1 VDTTEYVFKLALLE
15 RKFDQVLAMIRG
27 SALCG
32 QSIIAYLQAKGF
44 PEVAL
49 HFVQDERTRFALAI
63 ECGNIE
69 VALQSA
75 QARGPSAPARPAG
88 RRRVGLPSAASDGSC
103 CRRCKGAALRASI
116 VRALT
121 SHAASLADNGGALS
135 GNRRAGCTGFADAIG
150 VRSSERPVARGTR
163 RLVAQGMHQTHGRQ
177 PNLPPPKQP
186 SLNHASSTAMPPS
199 CPHG

>member
-1 VDTTEYVFKLALLE
+1 MRACALSCNPFACMKHASLPAAAGRSLHWTLVRAQVDMTEYVFKLALLQ

-69 VALQSA
+69 VALRSA
-75 QARGPSAPARPAG
+75 QVRP
-88 RRRVGLPSAASDGSC
+88 RPP
-103 CRRCKGAALRASI
+103 
-116 VRALT
+116 
-121 SHAASLADNGGALS
+121 LA
-135 GNRRAGCTGFADAIG
+135 RAGHPLDVTAATMLQMGAKCGPMRMCCTISCSCGHPVWGFP
-150 VRSSERPVARGTR
+150 SPVG
-163 RLVAQGMHQTHGRQ
+163 
-177 PNLPPPKQP
+177 
-186 SLNHASSTAMPPS
+186 
-199 CPHG
+199 

>member
-1 VDTTEYVFKLALLE
+1 MLPEHKTLTAGHAWLQRHPGSPASDVRLPVAQVDTTEYVFKLALLE

-49 HFVQDERTRFALAI
+49 HFVQDERTRFALAV

-75 QARGPSAPARPAG
+75 QARPPAS
-88 RRRVGLPSAASDGSC
+88 V
-103 CRRCKGAALRASI
+103 
-116 VRALT
+116 
-121 SHAASLADNGGALS
+121 
-135 GNRRAGCTGFADAIG
+135 
-150 VRSSERPVARGTR
+150 
-163 RLVAQGMHQTHGRQ
+163 Q
-177 PNLPPPKQP
+177 
-186 SLNHASSTAMPPS
+186 
-199 CPHG
+199 

>member
-1 VDTTEYVFKLALLE
+1 MTEYVFKLALLQ

-69 VALQSA
+69 VALRSA
-75 QARGPSAPARPAG
+75 QVLHRPAFH
-88 RRRVGLPSAASDGSC
+88 
-103 CRRCKGAALRASI
+103 ALN
-116 VRALT
+116 
-121 SHAASLADNGGALS
+121 SLLRTEPPPVL
-135 GNRRAGCTGFADAIG
+135 RRADPAHIMRVCA
-150 VRSSERPVARGTR
+150 
-163 RLVAQGMHQTHGRQ
+163 
-177 PNLPPPKQP
+177 
-186 SLNHASSTAMPPS
+186 
-199 CPHG
+199 